1 MEITDELLETLSKFD
16 EYQRKQLVVFLM
28 KTMIT
33 EMSFEEVIN
42 L

>member
-1 MEITDELLETLSKFD
+1 MKITQELLDSLSQLD

-33 EMSFEEVIN
+33 KNSFTEAIN
-42 L
+42 F